1 MQVQILSGVPK
12 YLGVAQMGAREFRKL
27 QVVGLPYHSD
37 FTLVAQRKRR
47 FA

>member
-12 YLGVAQMGAREFRKL
+12 YLGVAQMGAREFRKF
-27 QVVGLPYHSD
+27 QVVGSPYHSD